1 MLIDRYVPENVFAR
15 VPELADQTDP
25 VLVELDHLLDDDTL
39 YQQVRSDLAHR
50 YRLTPVHGRHSTP
63 AEVLMRLLVVQ
74 HLYAWSYQE
83 TVQRVADSLV
93 LRWFCRVYFQHVPV
107 ATTLLRWAA
116 TIQPATV
123 HALNDR
129 VVALAKQARVTQG
142 RKLRLDS
149 TCVQTAIHHPT
160 DSGLLV
166 DGVRVLTRLL
176 RQAKPLVAAPL
187 AGVRDA
193 FRSRLRRVQRTAQ
206 RMHRL
211 RRRPLSAA
219 TKAALQRTLYQTL
232 LQATQQT
239 VKQAARVRTALALL
253 APSGQ
258 GRRRQL
264 EPLPRRA
271 RRLHAQIDHFLPL
284 VERVITQAQ
293 ARVLEGRQ
301 VPAREKVL
309 SLFEP
314 HTRLIPRH
322 KGGAAVEFGRQVML
336 SEVDGG
342 IVTRFSTLATGESDR
357 HQAIPAV
364 LQHRRLF
371 GRAPWLLT
379 GDRGVHT
386 NGVEEQALA
395 LGVRQV
401 AIPRSGPST
410 PAQRER
416 ERDRAWRRRYRWR
429 AGIEGRISSLRR
441 DFGLE
446 RCPYHGEVGLE
457 RWVGWGVVASNLR
470 RMGRKL
476 TTHRSPLAHAA

>member
-1 MLIDRYVPENVFAR
+1 MLIDRYAPEDVFAR

-39 YQQVRSDLAHR
+39 YQQVHSDLAHR
-50 YRLTPVHGRHSTP
+50 YRLTSVHGRHSTP

-129 VVALAKQARVTQG
+129 VAVLAKQARVTQG

-166 DGVRVLTRLL
+166 DSVRVLTRLL
-176 RQAKPLVAAPL
+176 RQAQPLVAAPL

-193 FRSRLRRVQRTAQ
+193 FRSRLRTVRRTAQ
-206 RMHRL
+206 RLHRL
-211 RRRPLSAA
+211 RRRPLPTA

-239 VKQAARVRTALALL
+239 VQQVVRVRIAL

-258 GRRRQL
+258 ERRRPL
-264 EPLPRRA
+264 EPVPRRA
-271 RRLHAQIDHFLPL
+271 RRLQAQIDHFLPL
-284 VERVITQAQ
+284 VERVIAQ
-293 ARVLEGRQ
+293 ARARVLDGRQ

-322 KGGAAVEFGRQVML
+322 KGGATVEFGRQVML
-336 SEVDGG
+336 AEVEGG
-342 IVTRFSTLATGESDR
+342 IVTRFHPLATGESDR
-357 HQAIPAV
+357 HQALPAV
-364 LQHRRLF
+364 LQHQRLF

-386 NGVEEQALA
+386 KGVEEQAQA
-395 LGVRQV
+395 LGVRHV
-401 AIPRSGPST
+401 AIPRSGPTT
-410 PAQRER
+410 PAQRAR

-441 DFGLE
+441 DYGLE

-470 RMGRKL
+470 RMGRQL

>member
-1 MLIDRYVPENVFAR
+1 MLIDRYAPEDVFAR
-15 VPELADQTDP
+15 VPELANQTDP
-25 VLVELDHLLDDDTL
+25 VLVELDHLLDDDVL
-39 YQQVRSDLAHR
+39 YQQVHSDLAHR
-50 YRLTPVHGRHSTP
+50 YRLTSVHGRHSTP
-63 AEVLMRLLVVQ
+63 AEVILRLLVVQ
-74 HLYAWSYQE
+74 HLYAWSYAE
-83 TVQRVADSLV
+83 TVERVGDSLV

-129 VVALAKQARVTQG
+129 VAGLAKWARVTQG

-187 AGVRDA
+187 AGVRDV
-193 FRSRLRRVQRTAQ
+193 FRSRLRTVQRTAQ
-206 RMHRL
+206 RLHRL
-211 RRRPLSAA
+211 RRRPLLET

-232 LQATQQT
+232 LRATQQT
-239 VKQAARVRTALALL
+239 VKQAARVRTALEPL

-258 GRRRQL
+258 ERRRQL

-271 RRLHAQIDHFLPL
+271 QRLRAQIDHFLPL
-284 VERVITQAQ
+284 IERVIAQAQ
-293 ARVLEGRQ
+293 VRVLDGRQ
-301 VPAREKVL
+301 VPAGEKVL

-336 SEVDGG
+336 AEVEGG
-342 IVTRFSTLATGESDR
+342 IVTRFHTLAAGESDR

-364 LQHRRLF
+364 LQHQRLF

-386 NGVEEQALA
+386 KGVEEQAQA

-401 AIPRSGPST
+401 AIPRSGPTT
-410 PAQRER
+410 PAQRAR

-441 DFGLE
+441 DYGLE
-446 RCPYHGEVGLE
+446 RCPYHGEIGME
-457 RWVGWGVVASNLR
+457 RWVGWGVIASNLR
-470 RMGRKL
+470 RIARHLATARM
-476 TTHRSPLAHAA
+476 HPAHAA